1 MCAFNVHLWGG
12 GQVGIKREDASGD
25 SEALT
30 QRMERTE
37 GIGLRLQAGAE
48 GWAMSHRGHNPDS
61 S

>member
-12 GQVGIKREDASGD
+12 GQAGIKREDASGD

-37 GIGLRLQAGAE
+37 GIGLRLQAGAK
-48 GWAMSHRGHNPDS
+48 GLGHES
-61 S
+61 QGT